1 MKKIIILLF
10 LSLTLSASQC
20 KKEGDD
26 CHYEIKIINKSS
38 SKAIY
43 SIKASDGGD
52 PSRCILNNIAELEP
66 NATHIQQSYRSC
78 WEERL
83 KTRTFEFYI
92 VDPSHF
98 NAIGFYDCDS
108 IEYYNTIL
116 KHYIIT
122 SNDIETLKANNWTI
136 TYP

>member
-26 CHYEIKIINKSS
+26 CHYGIKVLNKSS
-38 SKAIY
+38 SKVIY
-43 SIKASDGGD
+43 SLKLSYGGD
-52 PSRCILNNIAELEP
+52 SLKCLLQSIAELEP
-66 NATHIQQSYRSC
+66 NNFYEQMLKMC
-78 WEERL
+78 WEDEL
-83 KTRTFEFYI
+83 KFRNFEFYI